1 MKSNLHLL
9 YNYDERMADAE
20 ETAAS
25 IIYKHKLLDCDDLL
39 LETIINQLQ
48 QEQEARNIHYEQESN
63 YLKEYQELKFK

>member
-9 YNYDERMADAE
+9 YSYDERMADAE

-63 YLKEYQELKFK
+63 YVKEYQELKFK